1 MSDTKLVR
9 VWHKSEYSEHINI
22 EVWPVFT
29 DEELKNEMLDLLDL
43 YTKEEIEAGIS
54 LYIKHID
61 ESNNPVFDKGIDT
74 DGLTVCEVIENIKQ
88 GLYDINSVFNITTA
102 NVKIPA

>member
-9 VWHKSEYSEHINI
+9 VWHKSEYGEHSNI